1 MLIPCSPHNVSSK
14 GGVIGLTRALGSEYG
29 GYGITVNAAAPG
41 LIVSDTTIRAIGGAP
56 GDEGAAK
63 WDDMRALQPIKR
75 NGSPDDIVGAVAF
88 LASDDAGYMT
98 AQTVVIDGGLG
109 RV

>member
-1 MLIPCSPHNVSSK
+1 MPCK
-14 GGVIGLTRALGSEYG
+14 
-29 GYGITVNAAAPG
+29 
-41 LIVSDTTIRAIGGAP
+41 
-56 GDEGAAK
+56 
-63 WDDMRALQPIKR
+63 PIKR

-98 AQTVVIDGGLG
+98 AQTIVIDGGLG

>member
-1 MLIPCSPHNVSSK
+1 MPS
-14 GGVIGLTRALGSEYG
+14 
-29 GYGITVNAAAPG
+29 AAP
-41 LIVSDTTIRAIGGAP
+41 P